1 MIAYKPI
8 DSLRGVFALFIVWH
22 HLCPVLH
29 IPYNADLGN
38 TIVLFFFMLSG
49 FHISLTWKDKIDT
62 NGKEFLIKRCAKIFP
77 IQWITTLL
85 FVLFGINLVSL
96 WAIPFH
102 LSLLQSLNPLWQ
114 INFTLNI
121 PSWFLSSL
129 FICYLFTPLLL
140 KYFNHNKK
148 SASYILI
155 GVSLCFTLFVYVLP
169 DSIGRRWLV
178 YINPFSRLI
187 DYSVGMA
194 LGLYWEPIKIFL
206 ENRLGNMKKV
216 CTLFEILGICSF
228 FFFMLY
234 EPIFILNHY
243 NIVRYPFILLFVMIF
258 TFSNGYISCL
268 LSNKWLNYLGVLSM
282 SIYMTHGFILHFMAQ
297 INEFPMWIKVL
308 VSYLCILIFAYVIN
322 LILPFISNKIYCLR
336 R

>member
-1 MIAYKPI
+1 MGKKHASQYANFG
-8 DSLRGVFALFIVWH
+8 SLR
-22 HLCPVLH
+22 
-29 IPYNADLGN
+29 
-38 TIVLFFFMLSG
+38 
-49 FHISLTWKDKIDT
+49 
-62 NGKEFLIKRCAKIFP
+62 
-77 IQWITTLL
+77 
-85 FVLFGINLVSL
+85 
-96 WAIPFH
+96 
-102 LSLLQSLNPLWQ
+102 
-114 INFTLNI
+114 
-121 PSWFLSSL
+121 
-129 FICYLFTPLLL
+129 
-140 KYFNHNKK
+140 
-148 SASYILI
+148 
-155 GVSLCFTLFVYVLP
+155 
-169 DSIGRRWLV
+169 
-178 YINPFSRLI
+178 
-187 DYSVGMA
+187 
-194 LGLYWEPIKIFL
+194 
-206 ENRLGNMKKV
+206 
-216 CTLFEILGICSF
+216 F